1 MESKLKICSRCQKL
15 KVIFSNK
22 TVNGERLKLCEV
34 CSRIVKK
41 ELDKEKRKV
50 KKEKK
55 RETITEKKLDTLV
68 SKVIRTLYGDK
79 CCTCGNL
86 GTYGTNHAGHGLSRQ
101 FRVTRQNPQNLATQ
115 CVKCNIYLHGAQ
127 YEFGKFVN
135 SFHGEGT
142 MEKLIQ
148 LSKSDIKIGLVERKA
163 LYEIYESALEHRDL
177 QRLINEY
184 YQIVK

>member
-1 MESKLKICSRCQKL
+1 MQTKTKTCSRCK
-15 KVIFSNK
+15 KERVIFSNK
-22 TVNGERLKLCEV
+22 TIDGERKQFCQT
-34 CSRIVKK
+34 CAGIVKR
-41 ELDKEKRKV
+41 EIDKEKRKV
-50 KKEKK
+50 KREKK
-55 RETITEKKLDTLV
+55 RETITEKKLDALV

-101 FRVTRQNPQNLATQ
+101 FRATRQNPQNLATQ

-177 QRLINEY
+177 QRLIQEY